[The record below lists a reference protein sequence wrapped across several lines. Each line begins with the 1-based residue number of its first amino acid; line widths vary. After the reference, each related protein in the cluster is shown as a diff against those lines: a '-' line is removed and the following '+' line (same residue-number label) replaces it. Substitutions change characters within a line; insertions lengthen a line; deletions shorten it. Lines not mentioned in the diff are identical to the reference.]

1 MAFNISD
8 ALDNI
13 GIIMQE
19 NHYSRILVAIDGS
32 TSSILA
38 TDYATSIAL
47 RNNSQLLVLYVI
59 DAYGYFLSS
68 SIILAPTFGS
78 ERYLEEKN
86 EAEKLMNKIKE
97 KFKLKIKDNTRFKEP
112 KTEIVEGTES
122 VATTIM
128 EYAESEDVN
137 LIIIGSRGRT
147 SFKKLLLG
155 SVSSN
160 VMKNAHCAVLIIR

>member
-1 MAFNISD
+1 MVRHLQCSQQT
-8 ALDNI
+8 
-13 GIIMQE
+13 MQF
-19 NHYSRILVAIDGS
+19 
-32 TSSILA
+32 
-38 TDYATSIAL
+38 
-47 RNNSQLLVLYVI
+47 QLLSEIILNFLLI
-59 DAYGYFLSS
+59 DAYGYFHLSS

-78 ERYLEEKN
+78 GRYLEEKN

-97 KFKLKIKDNTRFKEP
+97 KFKAKINDNTRFKEP
-112 KTEIVEGTES
+112 KVEIVEGTES

-147 SFKKLLLG
+147 SFKKLLSG

-160 VMKNAHCAVLIIR
+160 VIKNAHCAVLIIR

>member
-1 MAFNISD
+1 
-8 ALDNI
+8 
-13 GIIMQE
+13 MQE

-32 TSSILA
+32 TSSIHA
-38 TDYATSIAL
+38 IDYAISIAL
-47 RNNSQLLVLYVI
+47 KNNSQLFILYVI
-59 DAYGYFLSS
+59 DAYEYSRLSS

-78 ERYLEEKN
+78 EKYLEEKN

-97 KFKLKIKDNTRFKEP
+97 KLKLKIKDNTKFKEP
-112 KTEIVEGTES
+112 KTEIVEGIKS

-128 EYAESEDVN
+128 EYAESENID

-155 SVSSN
+155 SISSN
-160 VMKNAHCAVLIIR
+160 VMKNAHCAVLVIR